1 MNEKEAADLAISL
14 NETLAASLADDVVMY
29 KVFALWSIDYT
40 KIYNVILIPAGLNLA
55 FDDADYSQQIAF
67 ARVSLMAQ
75 LGQPASVEAFVNN
88 FTSNTAKDSELD
100 NYLNK

>member
-1 MNEKEAADLAISL
+1 MNLEQATELAESL
-14 NETLAASLADDVVMY
+14 NDTLADSLADDVVIY
-29 KVFALWSIDYT
+29 KVFALWSINYT

-55 FDDADYSQQIAF
+55 FDEADYSQQIAF

-75 LGQPASVEAFVNN
+75 LGQPASVEDFVNN

-100 NYLNK
+100 DYLNK